1 MVLEVSD
8 TLYHVILKNHTKQQD
23 ALRTELLISRH
34 SWLFGKNI
42 YSEKEIMN
50 CITVTILR
58 GFPDGSDGKA
68 SACNVGDPGSIPGS
82 GRSPWRRKWQ
92 STPAL
97 LPGESHGW
105 RSLISYSPWGHK
117 ESRPQRDT
125 TVQLHFHHSKVC

>member
-82 GRSPWRRKWQ
+82 GRSLEKEMAIHSSTLDWKIPWMEEPDRLQ
-92 STPAL
+92 SM
-97 LPGESHGW
+97 GSQ
-105 RSLISYSPWGHK
+105 RVGHD
-117 ESRPQRDT
+117 STFTFTFMP
-125 TVQLHFHHSKVC
+125 F